1 MTRHEIR
8 ETAFIL
14 LFEAS
19 FREEDPAELYALA
32 EEIGEWEVNAE
43 VRALVE
49 GVLAESDALD
59 GIIASYSKKR
69 ALNRIARVNLIV
81 LRIAIYEIS
90 KRPDVPVNVAVS
102 EAVALSGKYAGS
114 EDISFI
120 NGVLGAYVRSLPPR
134 DGAAQEA

>member
-69 ALNRIARVNLIV
+69 ALSR
-81 LRIAIYEIS
+81 
-90 KRPDVPVNVAVS
+90 
-102 EAVALSGKYAGS
+102 
-114 EDISFI
+114 
-120 NGVLGAYVRSLPPR
+120 
-134 DGAAQEA
+134 